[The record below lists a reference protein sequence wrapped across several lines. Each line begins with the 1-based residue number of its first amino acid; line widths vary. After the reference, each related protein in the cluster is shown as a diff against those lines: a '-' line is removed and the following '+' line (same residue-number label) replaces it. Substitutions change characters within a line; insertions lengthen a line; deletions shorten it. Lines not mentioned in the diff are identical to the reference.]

1 MNRYIITKIQMKGQ
15 EYMISALYDEKKKMI
30 EAIPEPADKSSIL
43 GNIYIGRVQNIVQN
57 INAAFIQIAPDQTC
71 YFSLEDLENPI
82 FTKKITSQKAL
93 TAGDELLVQVCREAL
108 KTKEPAVTSNI
119 SLSGKY
125 AVLTTG
131 NMRYSVSSKLTKT
144 QREHYRSL
152 LDKFQAQCCAANGP
166 EYGIIIRTNAA
177 DMDDDTVLKE
187 LHALNERYQRMKET
201 VKHRICYSC
210 IYQEPNACIKQ
221 VDHLLY
227 DTLEEIITDQ
237 RDYFDELCR
246 HFDLAEAE
254 SVNALVLKEPEV
266 ETKEHIKIRY
276 YQDEMLPLPSL
287 YSVKTHL
294 EEALKERVW
303 LRSGAYLIIQPT
315 EALTVID
322 VNTGKNTAKKNV
334 QENFLRVNKEAAAE
348 IARQLR
354 LRNISGIIVVDFINL
369 EEESARE
376 ELMTEFR
383 KLLKQDPVPAQLID
397 ITKLGLVELTRK
409 KVRKSLWESMY
420 QKN

>member
-57 INAAFIQIAPDQTC
+57 LNAAFIQIAPDQTC

-82 FTKKITSQKAL
+82 FTKKITAKKAL

-131 NMRYSVSSKLTKT
+131 NMRYSVSSRLTKA

-187 LHALNERYQRMKET
+187 LHALNERYQLMKET

-221 VDHLLY
+221 VDHLPY

-237 RDYFDELCR
+237 REYFDELCR
-246 HFDLAEAE
+246 HFDLAETE
-254 SVNALVLKEPEV
+254 SVNALVLKEPAV

-276 YQDEMLPLPSL
+276 YRDEMLPLPSL